1 MTTTTEPKRTIEQL
15 AHEHME
21 ARARDIRDIMERQE
35 DTNET
40 IADQAY
46 EDFYQYGLCF
56 DYVAP
61 YTFED
66 QRAGYW
72 RWQISWGGPAEEF
85 RIYVDPETD
94 RVKEVDFF
102 YTEGWGDDH
111 TINLDRVYRLNANKF
126 LSGDLNRVFC
136 AIDQLMDGR

>member
-1 MTTTTEPKRTIEQL
+1 MTTTTEPKQTTEQL

-21 ARARDIRDIMERQE
+21 ARARDIRDIMERQRSDNDE
-35 DTNET
+35 

-46 EDFYQYGLCF
+46 EDFYQYGLSF

-61 YTFED
+61 YTFSY

-85 RIYVDPETD
+85 RVYVDKDEI
-94 RVKEVDFF
+94 VQEIDFV
-102 YTEGWGDDH
+102 YLDWGIH
-111 TINLDRVYRLNANKF
+111 YAIPCNHKAMQKHKTFIYHAIN
-126 LSGDLNRVFC
+126 
-136 AIDQLMDGR
+136 QLMEGR

>member
-94 RVKEVDFF
+94 RVKEGIFSIPKAGAMI
-102 YTEGWGDDH
+102 T
-111 TINLDRVYRLNANKF
+111 
-126 LSGDLNRVFC
+126 
-136 AIDQLMDGR
+136 QLT